1 MMLRF
6 SAFPCLTGVFSSS
19 IKGISAFALLSLLFV
34 QPAHTA
40 GQDHPLLSAMKGFEV
55 YRSDVSDFD
64 TLVVPLDRV
73 NQVDGKKYE
82 GPTRFEGKITKLDY
96 RGASEASALAIYR
109 NFLEAIQS
117 LGGRALS
124 VRPEK
129 AGNSD
134 LDWNVFEVPR
144 RGSTPLH
151 VLQKSGSKGFYSLVI
166 VEPAAL
172 VQTVKAG
179 ALADQLKVD
188 GFAAMYIEFD
198 TNKTELKADG
208 QAAVREVVTLLN
220 QDKTLKLSIEGHTD
234 NVGDAAANRKLSMAR
249 AQAVVAAVQ
258 AQGIDA
264 ARLRAQGR
272 GPDMPVADNRRED
285 GRAKNRRVELVKLP

>member
-1 MMLRF
+1 MVGLF
-6 SAFPCLTGVFSSS
+6 LCPP
-19 IKGISAFALLSLLFV
+19 ALAV
-34 QPAHTA
+34 EK
-40 GQDHPLLSAMKGFEV
+40 DHPLLSAMQGYAAHRKEVAEFEV
-55 YRSDVSDFD
+55 
-64 TLVVPLDRV
+64 LVVPV
-73 NQVDGKKYE
+73 TEINQIKGKKYE

-96 RGASEASALAIYR
+96 RGPYETSTVAIYR
-109 NFLEAIQS
+109 NHLQAIQA

-124 VRPEK
+124 ARPDT
-129 AGNSD
+129 AGTVD
-134 LDWNVFEVPR
+134 YDWNVFEVPR
-144 RGSTPLH
+144 AGSAAIT
-151 VLQKSGSKGFYSLVI
+151 VLQRSNSRGTYELVI

-172 VQTVKAG
+172 VQTVKASV
-179 ALADQLKVD
+179 LADQLKAD
-188 GFAAMYIEFD
+188 GFTAMYIEFD

-208 QAAVREVVTLLN
+208 QAAVREVVALLN
-220 QDKTLKLSIEGHTD
+220 QDKGLKVSIEGHTD

-258 AQGIDA
+258 ALGIDA